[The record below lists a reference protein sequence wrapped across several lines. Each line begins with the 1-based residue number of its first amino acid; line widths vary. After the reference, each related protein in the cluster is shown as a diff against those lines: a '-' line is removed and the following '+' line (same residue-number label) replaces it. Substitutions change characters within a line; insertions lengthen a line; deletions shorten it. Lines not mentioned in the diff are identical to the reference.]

1 LITIVDGD
9 GNPWWVASEVCDYLG
24 YKNSP
29 GAVAKHSLNPQKMTV
44 AKRYGQN
51 GGAQFKTII
60 NESDLYRPDQITTAG
75 GYGFLALGARRDL
88 PDRDGELT
96 TIANGDGNPWWA

>member
-1 LITIVDGD
+1 LTTIVDGD
-9 GNPWWVASEVCDYLG
+9 GNPWWIAKEVCDYLG
-24 YKNSP
+24 YKNSRC
-29 GAVAKHSLNPQKMTV
+29 AVVNHCFNSQKMDV
-44 AKRYGQN
+44 PKRYGQR
-51 GGAQFKTII
+51 GGAHSQTII

-96 TIANGDGNPWWA
+96 TIADGDGNPWWA